1 MPCAVVR
8 RAFFIGEKRRRPHH
22 IYLMCSKR
30 RMTHGNGRI
39 VCSTGKARRRCGDGG
54 AIKAEV
60 GKLNV
65 ESKERREAKEKTA
78 RQEIEMTQSVWV
90 KIRNRIYL

>member
-8 RAFFIGEKRRRPHH
+8 RAFFIGEMRRRPHH

-60 GKLNV
+60 GKVTTEQKISRSL
-65 ESKERREAKEKTA
+65 K
-78 RQEIEMTQSVWV
+78 SV
-90 KIRNRIYL
+90 NE

>member
-30 RMTHGNGRI
+30 RMRTMTMAELYA
-39 VCSTGKARRRCGDGG
+39 VPEKLDGG
-54 AIKAEV
+54 VVMVEPLKQKS
-60 GKLNV
+60 GK
-65 ESKERREAKEKTA
+65 
-78 RQEIEMTQSVWV
+78 
-90 KIRNRIYL
+90 

>member
-1 MPCAVVR
+1 MTMAELY
-8 RAFFIGEKRRRPHH
+8 AALEKVE
-22 IYLMCSKR
+22 
-30 RMTHGNGRI
+30 GGAAN
-39 VCSTGKARRRCGDGG
+39 GG

>member
-30 RMTHGNGRI
+30 RMTHDNGRI

-60 GKLNV
+60 GKVTTEQKISRSL
-65 ESKERREAKEKTA
+65 K
-78 RQEIEMTQSVWV
+78 SV
-90 KIRNRIYL
+90 NE

>member
-1 MPCAVVR
+1 MTMAELYVAP
-8 RAFFIGEKRRRPHH
+8 EK
-22 IYLMCSKR
+22 LD
-30 RMTHGNGRI
+30 
-39 VCSTGKARRRCGDGG
+39 DGG

-90 KIRNRIYL
+90 KIRDRIYL